1 MTDTSTIIRP
11 LNRATLPQEIVK
23 ALTDLIMNRV
33 WKPGDLIPSE
43 KELAIRFQVGRSTI
57 REAVKSL
64 VVLGVL
70 EARAGEGSFVREA
83 TSELLSGAFRW
94 GLLLGER
101 NLDHLVDVRVLVEVE
116 CTRRAA
122 RHHSRELAEE
132 LFGSIREMQTRQAD
146 DNAFK
151 ESDTSFHLTISRA
164 AQNPIFENIGS
175 TIQSMVRIWYPKT
188 YYIPETKGRTIAE
201 HTAIAEAI
209 ASGKEA
215 DARGCDAATSGQCR
229 QALCGWCCRNLRA
242 QNNDLCRIAD
252 IFICIS
258 RAERQPR
265 TGTEAPLDQ
274 SRRTVRCCLGVL
286 RTISRAL
293 AISPTP

>member
-1 MTDTSTIIRP
+1 MTDSTAIIRP

-70 EARAGEGSFVREA
+70 EARAGEGSFVRES

-101 NLDHLVDVRVLVEVE
+101 NLDDLVDVRVLVEVE

-122 RHHSRELAEE
+122 RRHSRELTED
-132 LFGSIREMQTRQAD
+132 LFESIREMRIRQAD

-151 ESDTSFHLTISRA
+151 ESDTKFHLTISRA

-175 TIQSMVRIWYPKT
+175 TIQSMCRIWYPKT
-188 YYIPETKGRTIAE
+188 YYIPETKERTIAE

-209 ASGKEA
+209 AVGKE
-215 DARGCDAATSGQCR
+215 TESGEAMR
-229 QALCGWCCRNLRA
+229 IHLVNAGGRLR
-242 QNNDLCRIAD
+242 R
-252 IFICIS
+252 
-258 RAERQPR
+258 
-265 TGTEAPLDQ
+265 
-274 SRRTVRCCLGVL
+274 VL
-286 RTISRAL
+286 SEP
-293 AISPTP
+293 STPGL

>member
-1 MTDTSTIIRP
+1 MQRSSREFTPMTDSTAIIRP

-101 NLDHLVDVRVLVEVE
+101 NLDDLVDVRVLVEVE

-122 RHHSRELAEE
+122 RRHSRELTEE
-132 LFGSIREMQTRQAD
+132 LFESIREMQVRQAD

-151 ESDTSFHLTISRA
+151 ESDTKFHLTISRA

-175 TIQSMVRIWYPKT
+175 TIQSMCRIWYPKT
-188 YYIPETKGRTIAE
+188 YYIPETKGWTVAE
-201 HTAIAEAI
+201 HTAIVDAIAAGKETEAAEAMRVHLVN
-209 ASGKEA
+209 AGNRLRLVLSQPSA
-215 DARGCDAATSGQCR
+215 PAR
-229 QALCGWCCRNLRA
+229 
-242 QNNDLCRIAD
+242 
-252 IFICIS
+252 
-258 RAERQPR
+258 
-265 TGTEAPLDQ
+265 
-274 SRRTVRCCLGVL
+274 
-286 RTISRAL
+286 
-293 AISPTP
+293 

>member
-1 MTDTSTIIRP
+1 VQHSPCEFTPMTDATAIIRP
-11 LNRATLPQEIVK
+11 LNRATLPQEIVR

-43 KELAIRFQVGRSTI
+43 KELAVRFQVGRSTI

-70 EARAGEGSFVREA
+70 EARAGEGSFVRES

-101 NLDHLVDVRVLVEVE
+101 NLDDLVDVRVLVEVE

-122 RHHSRELAEE
+122 RRHSRELTEE
-132 LFGSIREMQTRQAD
+132 LFESIREMQVRRAD

-151 ESDTSFHLTISRA
+151 ESDTKFHLTISRA

-175 TIQSMVRIWYPKT
+175 TIQSMCRIWYPKT
-188 YYIPETKGRTIAE
+188 YYIPETKGRTVAE
-201 HTAIAEAI
+201 HTAIADAI
-209 ASGKEA
+209 AAGKETKAA
-215 DARGCDAATSGQCR
+215 DAMRVHLVNAGNR
-229 QALCGWCCRNLRA
+229 LR
-242 QNNDLCRIAD
+242 LVL
-252 IFICIS
+252 S
-258 RAERQPR
+258 QPP
-265 TGTEAPLDQ
+265 APA
-274 SRRTVRCCLGVL
+274 R
-286 RTISRAL
+286 
-293 AISPTP
+293 